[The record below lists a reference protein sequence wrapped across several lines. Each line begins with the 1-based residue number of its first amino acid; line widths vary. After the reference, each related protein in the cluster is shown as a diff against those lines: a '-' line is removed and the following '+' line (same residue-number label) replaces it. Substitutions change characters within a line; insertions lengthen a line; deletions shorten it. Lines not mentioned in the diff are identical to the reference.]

1 MNKRAE
7 KATQSFLWQKPVLVR
22 TGDGFFESINGPS
35 EALAFPLNRWPGESG
50 QILENARYACNTCE
64 VALERKRV

>member
-22 TGDGFFESINGPS
+22 TGDEFFESINGPS
-35 EALAFPLNRWPGESG
+35 GAGFPAQPLAWRKWSDP
-50 QILENARYACNTCE
+50 
-64 VALERKRV
+64 RKRKICL